1 VGEADAVLCVL
12 LAAQQMK
19 KYREGDFGV
28 CPRALC
34 DGQPVVP
41 VRVGACLDEE
51 A

>member
-1 VGEADAVLCVL
+1 
-12 LAAQQMK
+12 MK

-41 VRVGACLDEE
+41 VRPFSRANMNRSLPD
-51 A
+51 